1 MLQHRGLNLWKDVPM
16 DMKNL
21 TFSKFK
27 KSYLQDKCFKKIQF
41 VIEITLYCI
50 FFFFFIFRSH
60 NRRLWKSVGV
70 C

>member
-16 DMKNL
+16 EMKNL
-21 TFSKFK
+21 NIFQIQKV
-27 KSYLQDKCFKKIQF
+27 LQDKCFEKIQF
-41 VIEITLYCI
+41 VIEITLYCF

-60 NRRLWKSVGV
+60 NRSLWKSVGV